1 MAAKKPTKQQ
11 IAQAKARAGGN
22 TTSKT
27 TPARMA
33 KGAKDI
39 ALFAA
44 TIAGPGK
51 VAKVATTAAKAARAS
66 SPVSKRVAANKI
78 DRAEQMLKL
87 NKDIKTKEDAAV
99 WATHPG
105 AASFKSNQRLV
116 KQGKWSSPKQI
127 ARYQR
132 QEAKAEIKSEKRAL
146 KAANKPVKNKDASVM
161 NRNNQYARQ
170 AILNEKPARPNRVR
184 GGSMKSKQ
192 NWPEGMKKPK
202 PSLADPKIAEAK
214 RKADAAARLKR
225 LDYNSRNGIF

>member
-146 KAANKPVKNKDASVM
+146 KAANKPTRASKNPEIKMTEKLAKVSKGLGQKEPYATRNAARTVDDIRKL
-161 NRNNQYARQ
+161 NRA
-170 AILNEKPARPNRVR
+170 KK
-184 GGSMKSKQ
+184 KSK
-192 NWPEGMKKPK
+192 
-202 PSLADPKIAEAK
+202 
-214 RKADAAARLKR
+214 
-225 LDYNSRNGIF
+225 

>member
-44 TIAGPGK
+44 TIVGPGK
-51 VAKVATTAAKAARAS
+51 AAKAVKMAKDEIVMAKAGWNTAAKINYRAQA
-66 SPVSKRVAANKI
+66 KR
-78 DRAEQMLKL
+78 E
-87 NKDIKTKEDAAV
+87 
-99 WATHPG
+99 
-105 AASFKSNQRLV
+105 AS
-116 KQGKWSSPKQI
+116 
-127 ARYQR
+127 
-132 QEAKAEIKSEKRAL
+132 AL

-170 AILNEKPARPNRVR
+170 AILNEKPARSTATR

-192 NWPEGMKKPK
+192 NWPESMKNPK
-202 PSLADPKIAEAK
+202 PGRTKPNPPNEAK
-214 RKADAAARLKR
+214 ARESYLSSISRAGGAGRGPAGKAKDMRIAKSKRKSK
-225 LDYNSRNGIF
+225 

>member
-51 VAKVATTAAKAARAS
+51 AAKAVKMAKDEIVMAKAGWNAAAKAGYRAD
-66 SPVSKRVAANKI
+66 VKRGTYAAQKQAYKDKVTTPAKKVVAAAK
-78 DRAEQMLKL
+78 A
-87 NKDIKTKEDAAV
+87 
-99 WATHPG
+99 
-105 AASFKSNQRLV
+105 
-116 KQGKWSSPKQI
+116 
-127 ARYQR
+127 
-132 QEAKAEIKSEKRAL
+132 EAKANARGL

-170 AILNEKPARPNRVR
+170 AILNEKPARSTATR

-192 NWPEGMKKPK
+192 NWPESMKNPK
-202 PSLADPKIAEAK
+202 PGRTKPNPPNEAK
-214 RKADAAARLKR
+214 ARESYLSSISRAGGAGRGPAGKAKDMRIAKSKRKSK
-225 LDYNSRNGIF
+225 